1 MFNPKATPPTTLEM
15 FILMIKLVIPSIINN
30 MIGFSA
36 SIISRVYA
44 GQLEDPV
51 KIAVVGLSGSINSML
66 MISLMI
72 GLNST
77 QDTLTS

>member
-15 FILMIKLVIPSIINN
+15 FMLMIKLVIPSIINN

-44 GQLEDPV
+44 GRLEDPV